1 MKDEIVAV
9 HEKLSDSPLFS
20 EHLAPVPKE
29 KRTWN
34 IAM

>member
-1 MKDEIVAV
+1 MKDEIAAV
-9 HEKLSDSPLFS
+9 RENLSDSPLFS

-34 IAM
+34 